1 MEPEAHNGGTMTAN
15 EDAGAV
21 AFVADT
27 DMAATVCQVVLVA
40 AMALVT
46 QLALVMPSF
55 MEFLVASAA

>member
-1 MEPEAHNGGTMTAN
+1 MTAN
-15 EDAGAV
+15 EDEVCCGLCGQ
-21 AFVADT
+21 T
-27 DMAATVCQVVLVA
+27 QHMAATVRQVVLVA